1 MINIGDNMNS
11 LENRALTVER
21 KKRVVNYVTRSWAKG
36 IAAGWAE
43 IVAVAEIPKGSMPR
57 VMRDLE
63 YEKKVI
69 CIGTALDAGR
79 TDMRGSY
86 KVFAPFGTPVLAKV
100 EPKHRRLTSAPAP
113 RKPAYRGEPAGKEY
127 RNWRTPEITMES
139 YNLYEGR
146 QLAMDGPR

>member
-1 MINIGDNMNS
+1 MNS

-63 YEKKVI
+63 HEKKVI

-100 EPKHRRLTSAPAP
+100 EPKHRRLSNKPIV
-113 RKPAYRGEPAGKEY
+113 RKAAYRGERTGKQY
-127 RNWRTPEITMES
+127 HNWKTAEITMES
-139 YNLYEGR
+139 YDIYAGR
-146 QLAMDGPR
+146 NLAMLAR

>member
-1 MINIGDNMNS
+1 MNS

-100 EPKHRRLTSAPAP
+100 EPKHRRLSNKPIV
-113 RKPAYRGEPAGKEY
+113 RKPAYRGERTGKQY
-127 RNWRTPEITMES
+127 HNWKTAEITMES
-139 YNLYEGR
+139 YDIYAGR
-146 QLAMDGPR
+146 NLAMLAR

>member
-1 MINIGDNMNS
+1 MINIGDKMNS

-21 KKRVVNYVTRSWAKG
+21 KKRVVNYVTRSWSKG

-57 VMRDLE
+57 VMRDLDNE
-63 YEKKVI
+63 RKVI

-100 EPKHRRLTSAPAP
+100 EVKYRRLTSAPAP

-127 RNWRTPEITMES
+127 RNWRTPEITLES

>member
-1 MINIGDNMNS
+1 MNS

-21 KKRVVNYVTRSWAKG
+21 KKRVVNYVTRSWSKG

-63 YEKKVI
+63 HEKKVI

-100 EPKHRRLTSAPAP
+100 EPKHRRLSNKPMA
-113 RKPAYRGEPAGKEY
+113 RKPAYRGERTGPHY
-127 RNWRTPEITMES
+127 TNWKTPELTMEN

-146 QLAMDGPR
+146 NLAMLAR